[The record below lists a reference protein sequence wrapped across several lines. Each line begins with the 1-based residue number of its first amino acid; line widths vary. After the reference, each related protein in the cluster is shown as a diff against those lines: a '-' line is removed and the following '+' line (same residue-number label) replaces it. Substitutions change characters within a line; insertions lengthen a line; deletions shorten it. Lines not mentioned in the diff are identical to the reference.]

1 MKTQI
6 SIGLKATIA
15 IIIGI
20 VVLFII
26 WLWAYPQ
33 YRVWQQGLAG
43 QAKLREAEYSRR
55 VQVLEAQARLDSE
68 KLNAQSEVVRAE
80 GVAKSNEIISTSI
93 DEQYIRYLWV
103 KTLDGSNSQI
113 IYIPTEGGLP
123 ITEAGRVSAPQTPAA
138 SNN

>member
-1 MKTQI
+1 MRSLSTGVI
-6 SIGLKATIA
+6 TSIIVAIVVIGL
-15 IIIGI
+15 
-20 VVLFII
+20 FIL

-103 KTLDGSNSQI
+103 KTLDGSQSQI
-113 IYIPTEGGLP
+113 IYIPTEAGLP
-123 ITEAGRVSAPQTPAA
+123 ITEAGRAPSVVTQP
-138 SNN
+138 NN

>member
-1 MKTQI
+1 MRSLSTGVI
-6 SIGLKATIA
+6 TSIIVAIVVIGL
-15 IIIGI
+15 
-20 VVLFII
+20 FIL

-103 KTLDGSNSQI
+103 KTLDGSQSQI
-113 IYIPTEGGLP
+113 IYIPTEAGLP
-123 ITEAGRVSAPQTPAA
+123 ITEAGRAPSVITQP
-138 SNN
+138 NN